1 MPNRSREHLAGPIP
15 QIALVLL
22 LAAGGGL
29 IVAQT
34 TAGLSLGAV
43 LLGAVL
49 FASFLN
55 TELALHIILLSMLLS
70 PEIVV
75 GGVGGI
81 SLGKPATKG
90 EALVLRM
97 EDLVLVTGA
106 LAWFART
113 AIFKELGLIRK
124 TPLNLA
130 IFAYIISLIIATL
143 LGIFLGNVRPV
154 RGFFYTLKY
163 TEYFVV
169 YFIAVNYIHEES
181 QLRRLLAT
189 AFATCAISVVIGIMQ
204 IPSGERVAAPFEGSY
219 GEPNTFGGYLLF
231 MLALILGQAL
241 SARTVAA
248 GMGWWM
254 FAGVAVLPLLY
265 TLSRTSWLAA
275 IPMLLTLTLLS
286 PRRLMLMVGL
296 ATLMILGPLAF
307 PKAVLDRYDYTFRA
321 KVDRGEYS
329 IGGARLDTSTSAR
342 LDSWKRGL
350 QGWQE
355 RPLLGFGVTGF
366 AFMDAQF
373 VRVLVETGLIGLTAF
388 LWLLW
393 RVLRAARDVHRNV
406 AGTKF
411 EGLSMGYIAGL
422 AAIVTHSIGANTF
435 IIVRIMEPFWFMTG
449 IITLLPT
456 LVAKQ
461 EAQDVAIRQGSRNRS
476 REESMAGGVSLP
488 RGPVTIARP
497 QPEPGK
503 TE

>member
-1 MPNRSREHLAGPIP
+1 MPDRSREHLAGPIP

-97 EDLVLVTGA
+97 EDLVLVTVA

-169 YFIAVNYIHEES
+169 YFMAVNYIHEES

-189 AFATCAISVVIGIMQ
+189 AFATCAISAVIGIMQ

-219 GEPNTFGGYLLF
+219 GEPNTFGGYLVF

-241 SARTVAA
+241 SARTLKATIGWWAFA
-248 GMGWWM
+248 GM
-254 FAGVAVLPLLY
+254 AALPLLY
-265 TLSRTSWLAA
+265 TLSRSSWLAA

-296 ATLMILGPLAF
+296 ATLVILGPLAF
-307 PKAVLDRYDYTFRA
+307 PKAVLDRYNYTFHA
-321 KVDRGEYS
+321 KADRGEYS

-342 LDSWKRGL
+342 LDSWKSGL
-350 QGWQE
+350 DGWT
-355 RPLLGFGVTGF
+355 RSPFFGYGVTGF
-366 AFMDAQF
+366 HFMDAQF
-373 VRVLVETGLIGLTAF
+373 IRVLVETGLVGLSAF

-393 RVLRAARDVHRNV
+393 RTLQVGRRTHLWSP
-406 AGTKF
+406 GTRY
-411 EGLSMGYIAGL
+411 EGLALGYLAGL
-422 AAIVTHSIGANTF
+422 TAIVTHSIGANTF

-449 IITLLPT
+449 IITVLPT

-461 EAQDVAIRQGSRNRS
+461 
-476 REESMAGGVSLP
+476 
-488 RGPVTIARP
+488 TP
-497 QPEPGK
+497 QVE
-503 TE
+503 